1 MNAVKV
7 TSENRTRLMEEDS
20 MKNNTKNSCENT
32 PRNTRQ
38 KRLKPNKDFVEPN
51 RPSSI
56 RKPLKRIR
64 SPGPEDSSPG
74 E

>member
-1 MNAVKV
+1 M
-7 TSENRTRLMEEDS
+7 TIENKPKLIVEES
-20 MKNNTKNSCENT
+20 MKKLESNNIKNSSENT
-32 PRNTRQ
+32 PLNTRQ
-38 KRLKPNKDFVEPN
+38 KRSKLNKDFVEPN

>member
-1 MNAVKV
+1 
-7 TSENRTRLMEEDS
+7 MEEESVKKS
-20 MKNNTKNSCENT
+20 MKYSCENT
-32 PRNTRQ
+32 PQNTRQ